1 MKETPSRDGNESIN
15 KNSRVRSM
23 VSWYNHS
30 SHRNTI
36 NIWFF
41 SDTNWWHGSRK
52 KCHTKNSFV
61 NSRWSVWTFT
71 KKKEFLVKNRTNIF
85 WYIWRLSWSFTKS
98 NRRSSCFIRS
108 KILFP
113 SWNRHES
120 MINKTTWAICV
131 AVSVFFLTERTL
143 FLEGWCF
150 LFFLLFSKGTWIV
163 WLHWWIPCTNNI
175 RNRIKSSWFHF

>member
-52 KCHTKNSFV
+52 KYHTKNSFV

-71 KKKEFLVKNRTNIF
+71 KKKEFPVKNRTNIF

-98 NRRSSCFIRS
+98 NRRSSCLSEVRS
-108 KILFP
+108 YFHCGIDMK
-113 SWNRHES
+113 
-120 MINKTTWAICV
+120 
-131 AVSVFFLTERTL
+131 
-143 FLEGWCF
+143 
-150 LFFLLFSKGTWIV
+150 V
-163 WLHWWIPCTNNI
+163 WLTRRPGPFAWQFQFF
-175 RNRIKSSWFHF
+175 SWQKGHFF

>member
-52 KCHTKNSFV
+52 KYHTKNFFV

-71 KKKEFLVKNRTNIF
+71 KKKEFPVKNRTNISDISEEF
-85 WYIWRLSWSFTKS
+85 
-98 NRRSSCFIRS
+98 
-108 KILFP
+108 
-113 SWNRHES
+113 HD
-120 MINKTTWAICV
+120 
-131 AVSVFFLTERTL
+131 
-143 FLEGWCF
+143 
-150 LFFLLFSKGTWIV
+150 LLQ
-163 WLHWWIPCTNNI
+163 
-175 RNRIKSSWFHF
+175 NRIGEVRILSEVRSYFHCGIDIKVRLTRRPGPFAWQFKFFS

>member
-52 KCHTKNSFV
+52 KYHTKNSFV
-61 NSRWSVWTFT
+61 NSRWFERLPRRRNFQLKIGLIFSDISEDFHD
-71 KKKEFLVKNRTNIF
+71 LLQNRIGEVRVLSEVRS
-85 WYIWRLSWSFTKS
+85 YIHCGIDMK
-98 NRRSSCFIRS
+98 
-108 KILFP
+108 
-113 SWNRHES
+113 
-120 MINKTTWAICV
+120 
-131 AVSVFFLTERTL
+131 
-143 FLEGWCF
+143 
-150 LFFLLFSKGTWIV
+150 V
-163 WLHWWIPCTNNI
+163 WLTRRPGPFAWQFQFF
-175 RNRIKSSWFHF
+175 SWQKGHFF